1 MTAFCRTG
9 RNLVGMVLALA
20 VACFGSAQ
28 QSPAAA
34 QEPFAG
40 KTIELIVANTV
51 GGGYDQYARVI
62 ARHMGKH
69 LPGRPSFVVRN
80 MPGAGGAR
88 AANHLFNIAPRDGT
102 TIALF
107 TREVALAPLLAPN
120 PAAYQFKAREFNWI
134 GSPQQDLGLMI
145 VSAKSPAQTI
155 DEMKSKPAVMSGTG
169 PGSGPS
175 MFPLLLNAVLGTKLK
190 VVPGYPG
197 SQEAL
202 LAVENGEVDG
212 HVSGGSSAAFR
223 GRINPLVEKGELKVL
238 LQLGMT
244 RDPDYAAPLVLDIV
258 KDEKDRQ
265 LLELAFTPQYLG
277 RPLAAPPG
285 LPPGLV
291 TILRDAFDAT
301 MKDADFLAEANA
313 QKLDLNPVKGS
324 EIESIV
330 ARVYDLPD
338 DLIRRASSLGK

>member
-1 MTAFCRTG
+1 MVMNRWRRRVGAAFFAC
-9 RNLVGMVLALA
+9 ALA
-20 VACFGSAQ
+20 ASGALAQ
-28 QSPAAA
+28 DVYPA
-34 QEPFAG
+34 
-40 KTIELIVANTV
+40 KSIEMIVANTV
-51 GGGYDQYARVI
+51 GGGYDQYARVV

-69 LPGRPSFVVRN
+69 ISGKPSIIVRN

-88 AANHLFNIAPRDGT
+88 AANYLANVAARDGSV
-102 TIALF
+102 IALF
-107 TREVALAPLLAPN
+107 TREVALAPLLAPS
-120 PAAYQFKAREFNWI
+120 PTAYQFKAEEFGWI

-145 VSAKSPAQTI
+145 VSAKAPATTL
-155 DEMKSKPAVMSGTG
+155 EAMKTRQVVMSGTG

-175 MFPLLLNAVLGTKLK
+175 MFPLMLNEVLGTRFK

-223 GRINPLVEKGELKVL
+223 GRINPLVAQGQMHVL

-244 RDPDYAAPLVLDIV
+244 KDPAYPAPLVLDLV
-258 KDEKDRQ
+258 TDGRDRQ

-285 LPPGLV
+285 LPAAVLQ
-291 TILRDAFDAT
+291 TLRTAFDAT
-301 MKDADFLAEANA
+301 MKDPDFLAEAQA
-313 QKLDLNPVKGS
+313 QQLDLNPVTGQ
-324 EIESIV
+324 EIADILR
-330 ARVYDLPD
+330 RVYQLPD
-338 DLIRRASSLGK
+338 DLIQRANSLGK

>member
-1 MTAFCRTG
+1 MMTG
-9 RNLVGMVLALA
+9 RINRRALAAATLALA
-20 VACFGSAQ
+20 ATGLGVMPDV
-28 QSPAAA
+28 PAVA
-34 QEPFAG
+34 QESFAG

-69 LPGRPSFVVRN
+69 LPGNPGFVVRN

-107 TREVALAPLLAPN
+107 TREVALAPLLAPS
-120 PAAYQFKAREFNWI
+120 PTAYQFKAREFNWI

-145 VSAKSPAQTI
+145 VSAKSPAQSL
-155 DEMKSKPAVMSGTG
+155 DEMKSKTAVMSGTG

-244 RDPDYAAPLVLDIV
+244 RDPDYLAPLVLDLV
-258 KDEKDRQ
+258 KDPKDRQ

-285 LPPGLV
+285 LPANLV
-291 TILRDAFDAT
+291 TTLRDAFDAT
-301 MKDADFLAEANA
+301 MRDKDFLAEAQA
-313 QKLDLNPVKGS
+313 QKLDLNPVKGR

-330 ARVYDLPD
+330 ARVYDLPA
-338 DLIRRASSLGK
+338 DLIHRASSLGK